1 MAVRLDDIDYFLAV
15 AQSGQVRRA
24 ALDLGVSQ
32 PAVTKGI
39 QRLERELGF
48 PLFERSAKGMELTWV
63 ATRFHARTLA
73 MRRHLGDAI
82 KEAADLHLGA
92 QGVLR
97 VGVSPLYAR
106 RVFVPACLQ
115 LHRQRPAAR
124 LVVDINLNDTL
135 LAALRKGDL
144 DVAINAVPAEP
155 TDDLQAYPLF
165 SDDLCVALREG
176 HPLLARRRLKLEDL
190 AGAEWMLPG
199 TGVGGRRRLEAL
211 MAGQGLPPPRVV
223 VEVNNTTVQLIELL
237 MQSDLLTIV
246 SQSMLDDYP
255 PGTLAAL
262 PLPQL
267 RFPRQVSA
275 YVRRG
280 VTPSPLAARFL
291 DVLRETGERPG
302 A

>member
-32 PAVTKGI
+32 PAVTKGV

-48 PLFERSAKGMELTWV
+48 PLFDRTAKGMALTWV
-63 ATRFHARTLA
+63 ATQFHARAQA

-190 AGAEWMLPG
+190 ADAEWMLPG

-237 MQSDLLTIV
+237 QQSDLLTIV
-246 SQSMLDDYP
+246 SQSMVDDYP

-275 YVRRG
+275 FVRRG
-280 VTPSPLAARFL
+280 VTPSPLAERFL
-291 DVLRETGERPG
+291 DVLKETAG
-302 A
+302 

>member
-15 AQSGQVRRA
+15 ARSGQVRRA

-32 PAVTKGI
+32 PAVTKGV

-48 PLFERSAKGMELTWV
+48 PLFDRTAKGMALTWV
-63 ATRFHARTLA
+63 ATQFHARAQA

-190 AGAEWMLPG
+190 ADAEWMLPG

-237 MQSDLLTIV
+237 QQSDLLTIV
-246 SQSMLDDYP
+246 SQSMVDDYP

-275 YVRRG
+275 FVRRG
-280 VTPSPLAARFL
+280 VTPSPLAERFL
-291 DVLRETGERPG
+291 DVLKETAG
-302 A
+302 

>member
-15 AQSGQVRRA
+15 AKSGQVRRA

-48 PLFERSAKGMELTWV
+48 PLFDRTAKGMALTWV
-63 ATRFHARTLA
+63 ATQLHARAQA

-82 KEAADLHLGA
+82 KEASDLHLGA

-97 VGVSPLYAR
+97 VGVSPLYTQ

-124 LVVDINLNDTL
+124 MVVDINLNDGL
-135 LAALRKGDL
+135 LTALRKGDL

-155 TDDLQAYPLF
+155 TDDLQAFPLF
-165 SDDLCVALREG
+165 NDDLCVAVREG

-190 AGAEWMLPG
+190 ADAEWMLPG

-255 PGTLAAL
+255 PGTLTAL
-262 PLPQL
+262 PLPEL

-280 VTPSPLAARFL
+280 VTPSPLAERFL
-291 DVLRETGERPG
+291 DVLREGSEQS
-302 A
+302 AA

>member
-48 PLFERSAKGMELTWV
+48 PLFERSAKGMALTWV
-63 ATRFHARTLA
+63 ATQFHARTLA

-82 KEAADLHLGA
+82 KEASDLHLGA

-97 VGVSPLYAR
+97 VGVSPLYAQ

-124 LVVDINLNDTL
+124 LVVDINLNDAL

-144 DVAINAVPAEP
+144 DVTINAVPAEAV
-155 TDDLQAYPLF
+155 DDLRTWPLF
-165 SDDLCVALREG
+165 SDDLCMAVREG
-176 HPLLARRRLKLEDL
+176 RPLLARKRLRVEDL
-190 AGAEWMLPG
+190 ASAEWMLPG
-199 TGVGGRRRLEAL
+199 GGVAGRRRLEAL
-211 MAGQGLPPPRVV
+211 YASYGLPPPRVV
-223 VEVNNTTVQLIELL
+223 VEVNNSASQLTDLL
-237 MQSDLLTIV
+237 LQSDLLTIV
-246 SQSMLDDYP
+246 SESMMHRTPQGRLVP
-255 PGTLAAL
+255 L
-262 PLPQL
+262 PLAQG
-267 RFPRQVSA
+267 RFPRQISA
-275 YVRRG
+275 FVRRG
-280 VTPSPLAARFL
+280 VTLSPLAERFL
-291 DVLRETGERPG
+291 DVLRETGEQAG
-302 A
+302 G